1 MKTIG
6 MIGGMSWESTV
17 TYYQL
22 INEAVKEKLKGLHSA
37 RCILYSVE
45 FDELEKLQSSGNWEQ
60 AAVLLG
66 DAAQKLEA
74 AGADFIIIC
83 TNTMHKVVPQIQKRI
98 QIPILHIAEVC
109 VQKMKECGMKKAL
122 LLGTRY
128 TMEQQFYTSF
138 MTAAGIQP
146 VIPEEKERAVINRV
160 IFEELC
166 LGDIREESRQYFL
179 SVIQKYQKQ
188 EHAEAVIL
196 GCTEIPLLIRQQDV
210 NIPVL
215 DTTSLHA
222 LAAAKLALNQ
232 DE

>member
-1 MKTIG
+1 
-6 MIGGMSWESTV
+6 
-17 TYYQL
+17 
-22 INEAVKEKLKGLHSA
+22 
-37 RCILYSVE
+37 
-45 FDELEKLQSSGNWEQ
+45 
-60 AAVLLG
+60 
-66 DAAQKLEA
+66 
-74 AGADFIIIC
+74 
-83 TNTMHKVVPQIQKRI
+83 
-98 QIPILHIAEVC
+98 
-109 VQKMKECGMKKAL
+109 MKKAL

-146 VIPEEKERAVINRV
+146 IIPEEKERAVINRV

-222 LAAAKLALNQ
+222 LAAVKLALNQ